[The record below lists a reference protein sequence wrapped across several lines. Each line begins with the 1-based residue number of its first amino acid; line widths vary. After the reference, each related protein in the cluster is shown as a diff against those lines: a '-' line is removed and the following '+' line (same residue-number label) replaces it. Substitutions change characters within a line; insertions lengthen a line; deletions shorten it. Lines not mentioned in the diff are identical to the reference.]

1 MLQNGTQFLSGLTL
15 LMLLNVLVFSLGCTT
30 EPGLSGLERSAQEL
44 NKQIM
49 CPVCPGESID
59 QSQHPLAVQMK
70 GIISERLDSGWSPV
84 QIKDYLADR
93 YGDSVL
99 LDPPMKG
106 MNLLLWVV
114 PVIGVGLTVIFLYLI
129 LRRMRSQLMPEGDRE
144 TVFSSEEN
152 SLLNSERGCPLQ
164 EMLNDLY
171 QPKGALETEYFSL
184 SLFSAS
190 FISCSAILGELREEL
205 RCAYG

>member
-15 LMLLNVLVFSLGCTT
+15 LMLLSVLGFSLGCTT
-30 EPGLSGLERSAQEL
+30 EPGLSELERSAQEL

-114 PVIGVGLTVIFLYLI
+114 PVIGIGLTVIFLYLI

-144 TVFSSEEN
+144 TVFSSED
-152 SLLNSERGCPLQ
+152 SLK
-164 EMLNDLY
+164 NDSSIPIY
-171 QPKGALETEYFSL
+171 PGVRSPQQGPDQSDPIVEVDV
-184 SLFSAS
+184 
-190 FISCSAILGELREEL
+190 
-205 RCAYG
+205 